1 MIRHVCN
8 TYVVWQKNRPLLPS
22 SMRKNSL
29 PLVLAALA
37 LTGLLSACSPKFD
50 WRDYRSADAPYAVLF
65 PGKPATHTR
74 IISLEGEQVKM
85 TMAATEI
92 DGVMFAV
99 GSAQMADPAKAQLAV
114 VAMKSALVRNIS
126 GTVTLDKVTATSSG
140 NGSLKGQQTILEVEA
155 SGSQKGEPMRLIGRF
170 IAKDTRIYQVIVIGR
185 EKHLVADTVDTFM
198 SSFKLN

>member
-1 MIRHVCN
+1 
-8 TYVVWQKNRPLLPS
+8 
-22 SMRKNSL
+22 MRKFSFPIL
-29 PLVLAALA
+29 MTTVLAA
-37 LTGLLSACSPKFD
+37 GVLSACSPKFD

-74 IISLEGEQVKM
+74 TINLDGEQVQM
-85 TMAATEI
+85 TMAASEI

-99 GSAQMADPAKAQLAV
+99 GSAQLADPAKAQLAA

-126 GTVTLDKVTATSSG
+126 GTVTSDKVTATSSG
-140 NGSLKGQQTILEVEA
+140 NGSLRGPQTILEVEA
-155 SGSQKGEPMRLIGRF
+155 SGTQKGQSMRLIGRF

-185 EKHLVADTVDTFM
+185 EQHMVSDSVDTFM